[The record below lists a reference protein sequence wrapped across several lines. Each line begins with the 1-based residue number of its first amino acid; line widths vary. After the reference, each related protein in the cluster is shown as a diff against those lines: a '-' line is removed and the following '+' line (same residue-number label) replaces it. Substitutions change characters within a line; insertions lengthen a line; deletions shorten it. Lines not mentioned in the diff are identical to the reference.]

1 MLDTMRR
8 GFFRTGKHS
17 NGETPHPPSPIHHSS
32 FVIRNSSFVI
42 HRSWPRLFLLAFVTG
57 LSGALMPGPLL
68 VAVIEQTTLQ
78 GFHAAILLVTGHA
91 MLELILVALLV
102 LGLRAVLERPAV
114 RGAIGVVG
122 GAALVWMGQ
131 DMLRSVGEISLTLN
145 GSGAGA
151 PAGRAYG
158 WPMLLFMGAAVC
170 AANPYFTG
178 WWATVGAGQLAHMAP
193 RTPGEYMAFYLGHE
207 SADFAW
213 YAVVGLIIVT
223 GRRWLTD
230 GMYRGLILVCAVL
243 ILALGLGFFYKGWVS
258 IVRRGKAA

>member
-1 MLDTMRR
+1 MLDIMRR

-17 NGETPHPPSPIHHSS
+17 NGETSSPLFIIHHSS
-32 FVIRNSSFVI
+32 FAI

-57 LSGALMPGPLL
+57 LSGAVMPGPLL
-68 VAVIEQTTLQ
+68 VKVIEQTTLQ

-91 MLELILVALLV
+91 LLELILVALLV
-102 LGLRAVLERPAV
+102 LGLRAVLERAAV

-122 GAALVWMGQ
+122 GAALVYMGQ
-131 DMLRSVGEISLTLN
+131 DMLGSVGNLSLALN
-145 GSGAGA
+145 GAGA
-151 PAGRAYG
+151 ADGPVGHAYG
-158 WPMLLFMGAAVC
+158 WPMLLVTGAWVC
-170 AANPYFTG
+170 AANAYFTG

-193 RTPGEYMAFYLGHE
+193 RSPGEYLAFYFGHE

-213 YAVVGLIIVT
+213 YAVVGILVVT

-258 IVRRGKAA
+258 ILRRGKAA

>member
-1 MLDTMRR
+1 MRR
-8 GFFRTGKHS
+8 IFPSTAKPS
-17 NGETPHPPSPIHHSS
+17 GEDTPSSS
-32 FVIRNSSFVI
+32 FILHPSSFI
-42 HRSWPRLFLLAFVTG
+42 ARRSWLRLFLLAFVTG

-68 VAVIEQTTLQ
+68 LAVIEQTTLQ

-91 MLELILVALLV
+91 LLELILVALLV

-122 GAALVWMGQ
+122 GAALVYMGQ
-131 DMLRSVGEISLTLN
+131 DMLRSVGNLSLALN
-145 GSGAGA
+145 GASAADG
-151 PAGRAYG
+151 PAGHAYG
-158 WPMLLFMGAAVC
+158 WPTLLLAGAVVC

-193 RTPGEYMAFYLGHE
+193 RTPGEYLAFYSGHE

-243 ILALGLGFFYKGWVS
+243 ILVLGLGFFYKGCVF
-258 IVRRGKAA
+258 ILRRGKAA